1 MTSNFNFWKTLDFN
15 AGDVFGGS
23 YSIYLTS
30 GPISNIGGVIGWNE
44 YADLGISRVYN
55 FYWIVFLQI
64 IFSYLIVKSYDGS
77 FKFLLVFNTLLIV
90 LIPWWQGSLYMIGEI
105 PSVIIL
111 INSFFLFNKKRNIA
125 LIFISVSIFFGK
137 LLNILPFSIFYI
149 VLFILEKNY
158 KRIAKDLIYF
168 SIPIVLWLGLVNF
181 NYQGGNLQNYIVDL
195 FNLISNHQSS
205 GISRDQNIFS
215 LSNFNTSEASSWNNY
230 ELIRILIAPILF
242 FIILFRNKS
251 SVINFFG
258 NILYPLA
265 FSTIGTYIWFWILSP
280 TKWMRYSQHFIVVV
294 LISILYFINF
304 EIIITKIDLFFV
316 LSTLFLYIDNQKSL
330 IVLGISLLF
339 YFLFISKKQY
349 NQSFFAFLLTFMV
362 LTDLF
367 IPFLN
372 TNTQNKLEIKLNN
385 CVDNLV
391 SEYCLLEYEQ
401 LND

>member
-1 MTSNFNFWKTLDFN
+1 MDFN
-15 AGDVFGGS
+15 AGDIFGGS

-149 VLFILEKNY
+149 VLFTLEKNY
-158 KRIAKDLIYF
+158 KRIGKDLIYF

-230 ELIRILIAPILF
+230 ELIRILIAPISF
-242 FIILFRNKS
+242 FIILFRNKL

-304 EIIITKIDLFFV
+304 KIIKNKIDLFLV
-316 LSTLFLYIDNQKSL
+316 LSTLILYIDNQKSL
-330 IVLGISLLF
+330 IVLGISSLF

-349 NQSFFAFLLTFMV
+349 NQSFFAYLLTFMV

-385 CVDNLV
+385 CEDNLV